1 MYYEVPEKM
10 NSFYSLVDDEG
21 KSNYSTEAEFKIY
34 MTNYNIRNYLSY
46 VKSQADFEKMFGM
59 QPDK

>member
-1 MYYEVPEKM
+1 M